1 MNTINPRNTRNN
13 FREEGRMREAV
24 IVAACRTAVG
34 KAPRG
39 ILKDTRPEYMGEEV
53 LRDLI
58 RRAGDLDPMLIDDVI
73 IGCTFPE
80 ATQGLNLGRVLVMS
94 LGWPDRIPGMTV
106 NRFCSSGLQAIAIGA
121 EKIMCGFSDV
131 IIAGGIE
138 SMSQIPMGG
147 SMMYPNPALVDM
159 RPGAFTGMGLTA
171 ENVAERYN
179 ISREEQDEFGAKSQQ
194 KAEAAIKAGRFKSQI
209 VPLKVKKQKQLPN
222 GHFAY
227 EEIVFDTDEGVRPGT
242 TKEGISKIAPAFKA
256 NGTVTAG
263 NSSQTSDAAA
273 GVVLMSKEKAKALG
287 LRPMVTFRYHV
298 AEGCPPEYMGVG
310 PSVAIPKVL
319 KIAGMTLDGMELI
332 ELNEAFAAQA
342 IYCIR
347 ELGIN
352 EEITN
357 VNGGAIALGHPLGC
371 TGAKLTTQLIYEMQ
385 DRGLRWG
392 LVSMCI
398 GFGMGAAAIF
408 EIEDY

>member
-1 MNTINPRNTRNN
+1 MK
-13 FREEGRMREAV
+13 EAV
-24 IVAACRTAVG
+24 IVAACRTAAG

-39 ILKDTRPEYMGEEV
+39 ILKDTRPEHMACTV
-53 LRDLI
+53 LGDLLK
-58 RRAGDLDPMLIDDVI
+58 RAGDLDPMLIDDVI

-94 LGWPDRIPGMTV
+94 MGWPDRVPGMTV

-121 EKIMCGFSDV
+121 EKIMCGFADV
-131 IIAGGIE
+131 VISAGVE

-147 SMMYPNPALVDM
+147 GMMYPNPALVDT

-171 ENVAERYN
+171 ENVAERYS
-179 ISREEQDEFGAKSQQ
+179 IGREEQDEFGARSQQ
-194 KAEAAIKAGRFKSQI
+194 KAEAAIRAGRFKSQI
-209 VPLKVKKQKQLPN
+209 VPLTIKRQKQLPN
-222 GHFAY
+222 GHFEY
-227 EEIVFDTDEGVRPGT
+227 EEFIFDTDEGMRPGT
-242 TKEGISKIAPAFKA
+242 TRESISKIPPAFKP

-273 GVVLMSKEKAKALG
+273 GVVLMSKEKAKELG
-287 LRPMVTFRYHV
+287 LKPMATFRFHAV
-298 AEGCPPEYMGVG
+298 EGCEPEYMGVG

-319 KIAGMTLDGMELI
+319 KIAGMNLDQMELI

-342 IYCIR
+342 IYCIK

-357 VNGGAIALGHPLGC
+357 VNGGAVALGHPLGC

-385 DRGLRWG
+385 ERKLRWG

-398 GFGMGAAAIF
+398 GFGMGAAGIF

>member
-1 MNTINPRNTRNN
+1 
-13 FREEGRMREAV
+13 MREAV

-39 ILKDTRPEYMGEEV
+39 ALKDTRPEYMGTEV

-58 RRAGDLDPMLIDDVI
+58 KRAGDLDPMLIDDVI

-80 ATQGLNLGRVLVMS
+80 ATQGLNLGRVLIMS

-131 IIAGGIE
+131 VIAGGVE
-138 SMSQIPMGG
+138 NMSQIPMGG

-159 RPGAFTGMGLTA
+159 RPGAFTSMGLTA

-179 ISREEQDEFGAKSQQ
+179 ISRDEQDEFGARSQQ

-209 VPLKVKKQKQLPN
+209 VPLRLRRQKQLPN
-222 GHFAY
+222 GHFEY
-227 EEIVFDTDEGVRPGT
+227 EEIIFDTDEGMRPGT
-242 TKEGISKIAPAFKA
+242 TMESISKIPPAFKA

-273 GVVLMSKEKAKALG
+273 GVVIMSKEKARELDLK
-287 LRPMVTFRYHV
+287 PMATFRYHV
-298 AEGCPPEYMGVG
+298 TEGCPPEFMGVG

-319 KIAGMTLDGMELI
+319 KMAGMTLDQMELI

-347 ELGIN
+347 ELGISQ
-352 EEITN
+352 EITN

-385 DRGLRWG
+385 DRKLHWG

>member
-1 MNTINPRNTRNN
+1 MK
-13 FREEGRMREAV
+13 EAV
-24 IVAACRTAVG
+24 IVAACRTAAG

-39 ILKDTRPEYMGEEV
+39 ALKDTRPEEMGTAV
-53 LRDLI
+53 LADLI
-58 RRAGDLDPMLIDDVI
+58 KRAGDMDPELIDDVI

-121 EKIMCGFSDV
+121 EKIMCGFADV
-131 IIAGGIE
+131 VIAGGVE
-138 SMSQIPMGG
+138 NMSQIPMGG
-147 SMMYPNPALVDM
+147 SMLYPNPALVDT

-171 ENVAERYN
+171 ENVAEKFN
-179 ISREEQDEFGAKSQQ
+179 IGREEQDQFGAKSQQ
-194 KAEAAIKAGRFKSQI
+194 KAAAANKEGRFKSQI

-222 GHFAY
+222 GRFEF
-227 EEIVFDTDEGVRPGT
+227 EEVIFDTDEGVRPGT
-242 TKEGISKIAPAFKA
+242 TAEGISKIRPAFKPT
-256 NGTVTAG
+256 GTVTAG

-273 GVVLMSKEKAKALG
+273 GVLLMSREKAQELG
-287 LRPMVTFRYHV
+287 LKPMATFRFHAV
-298 AEGCPPEYMGVG
+298 EGCAPEYMGVG
-310 PSVAIPKVL
+310 PAVAIPKVL
-319 KIAGMTLDGMELI
+319 KLANMKLDQIELI

-342 IYCIR
+342 IYCIN

-371 TGAKLTTQLIYEMQ
+371 TGAKLTTQLIYEMAER
-385 DRGLRWG
+385 DLKWG

-398 GFGMGAAAIF
+398 GFGMGAAGIF
-408 EIEDY
+408 EREIA

>member
-1 MNTINPRNTRNN
+1 M
-13 FREEGRMREAV
+13 EELVMREAV

-39 ILKDTRPEYMGEEV
+39 TLRHTRPEAMGCAV
-53 LRDLI
+53 LGDLLK
-58 RRAGDLDPMLIDDVI
+58 RAGDLDPEVIDDVI

-94 LGWPDRIPGMTV
+94 MGWPDRIPGMTV

-121 EKIMCGFSDV
+121 EKIMCGYSDV
-131 IIAGGIE
+131 VIAGGVE

-147 SMMYPNPALVDM
+147 SMMYPNPALVDT
-159 RPGAFTGMGLTA
+159 RPGSFTGMGLTA
-171 ENVAERYN
+171 ENVAEKYG
-179 ISREEQDEFGAKSQQ
+179 ITREEQDEFGARSQQ
-194 KAEAAIKAGRFKSQI
+194 RAEAAIKAGKFKSQI
-209 VPLKVKKQKQLPN
+209 VPLKVKVQKQLPN
-222 GHFAY
+222 GHFDFD
-227 EEIVFDTDEGVRPGT
+227 EIIFDTDEGVRPGT
-242 TKEGISKIAPAFKA
+242 TKESISHLRPAFKP

-263 NSSQTSDAAA
+263 NSSQTSDGAA
-273 GVVLMSKEKAKALG
+273 GVVLMSKEKAKELG
-287 LRPMVTFRYHV
+287 LKPMATFRYHV

-310 PSVAIPKVL
+310 PAVAIPKVL
-319 KIAGMTLDGMELI
+319 KLAGMDLDQMQLI

-347 ELGIN
+347 TLGLN

-371 TGAKLTTQLIYEMQ
+371 TGAKLTTQLIYEMHE
-385 DRGLRWG
+385 RKLRWG

-408 EIEDY
+408 EVEDY

>member
-1 MNTINPRNTRNN
+1 MK
-13 FREEGRMREAV
+13 EAV

-39 ILKDTRPEYMGEEV
+39 VLKDTRPEYMGCAV
-53 LRDLI
+53 LGDLLK
-58 RRAGDLDPMLIDDVI
+58 RAGDLNPLLIDDVI

-94 LGWPDRIPGMTV
+94 MGWPDRVPGMTV

-121 EKIMCGFSDV
+121 EKIMCGFADV
-131 IIAGGIE
+131 VISGGVE

-147 SMMYPNPALVDM
+147 SMMYPNPALVDT

-171 ENVAERYN
+171 ENVAERFHVG
-179 ISREEQDEFGAKSQQ
+179 REEQDEFGARSQQ
-194 KAEAAIKAGRFKSQI
+194 KAEAAIRAGRFKSQI
-209 VPLKVKKQKQLPN
+209 VPLTLKRQKQLPN
-222 GHFAY
+222 GHFEY
-227 EEIVFDTDEGVRPGT
+227 EDFIFDTDEGMRPGT
-242 TKEGISKIAPAFKA
+242 TKESISNIRPAFKP

-287 LRPMVTFRYHV
+287 LRPMATFRYHAV
-298 AEGCPPEYMGVG
+298 EGCEPEYMGVG
-310 PSVAIPKVL
+310 PSVAIPRVL
-319 KIAGMTLDGMELI
+319 KMAGMSLDQMELI

-342 IYCIR
+342 IYCIK

-385 DRGLRWG
+385 ERKLRWG

-398 GFGMGAAAIF
+398 GFGMGAAGIF

>member
-1 MNTINPRNTRNN
+1 MK
-13 FREEGRMREAV
+13 EAV

-39 ILKDTRPEYMGEEV
+39 ILKDTRPEHMGCAV
-53 LRDLI
+53 LTDLLK
-58 RRAGDLDPMLIDDVI
+58 RAGDLDPMLIDDVI

-80 ATQGLNLGRVLVMS
+80 GIQGLNLGRVLVMS
-94 LGWPDRIPGMTV
+94 MGWPDRIPGMTV

-121 EKIMCGFSDV
+121 EKIMCGFADV
-131 IIAGGIE
+131 VVSGGVE
-138 SMSQIPMGG
+138 NMSQIPMGG
-147 SMMYPNPALVDM
+147 SMMYPNPALVEM

-171 ENVAERYN
+171 ENVAERFN
-179 ISREEQDEFGAKSQQ
+179 ISRDEQDEFGARSQQ

-209 VPLKVKKQKQLPN
+209 VPLTVKRQKQLPN
-222 GHFAY
+222 GHFEF
-227 EEIVFDTDEGVRPGT
+227 EEFIFDTDEGMRPGT
-242 TKEGISKIAPAFKA
+242 TKESISKIRPAFKPT
-256 NGTVTAG
+256 GTVTAG

-273 GVVLMSKEKAKALG
+273 GVVLMSKEKAKELG
-287 LRPMVTFRYHV
+287 LKPMATFRFHAV
-298 AEGCPPEYMGVG
+298 EGCEPEYMGLG
-310 PSVAIPKVL
+310 PSVAIPKVM
-319 KIAGMTLDGMELI
+319 KISGMSLDQMELI

-342 IYCIR
+342 IYCIK

-357 VNGGAIALGHPLGC
+357 VNGGAVALGHPLGC

-385 DRGLRWG
+385 ERKLRWG

-398 GFGMGAAAIF
+398 GFGMGAAGIF

>member
-1 MNTINPRNTRNN
+1 MK
-13 FREEGRMREAV
+13 EAV
-24 IVAACRTAVG
+24 IVAACRTAAG

-39 ILKDTRPEYMGEEV
+39 ILKDTRPEHMACTV
-53 LRDLI
+53 LGDLLK
-58 RRAGDLDPMLIDDVI
+58 RAGDLDPILIDDVI

-94 LGWPDRIPGMTV
+94 MGWPDRVPGMTV

-121 EKIMCGFSDV
+121 EKIMCGFADV
-131 IIAGGIE
+131 VISAGVE

-147 SMMYPNPALVDM
+147 GMMYPNPALVDT

-171 ENVAERYN
+171 ENVAERYS
-179 ISREEQDEFGAKSQQ
+179 IGREEQDEFGARSQQ
-194 KAEAAIKAGRFKSQI
+194 KAEAAIRAGRFKSQI
-209 VPLKVKKQKQLPN
+209 VPLTIKRQKQLPN
-222 GHFAY
+222 GHFEY
-227 EEIVFDTDEGVRPGT
+227 EEFIFDTDEGMRPGT
-242 TKEGISKIAPAFKA
+242 TRESISKIPPAFKP

-273 GVVLMSKEKAKALG
+273 GVVLMSKEKAKELG
-287 LRPMVTFRYHV
+287 LKPMATFRFHAV
-298 AEGCPPEYMGVG
+298 EGCEPEYMGVG

-319 KIAGMTLDGMELI
+319 KIAGMNLDQMELI

-342 IYCIR
+342 IYCIK

-357 VNGGAIALGHPLGC
+357 VNGGAVALGHPLGC

-385 DRGLRWG
+385 ERKLRWG

-398 GFGMGAAAIF
+398 GFGMGAAGIF

>member
-1 MNTINPRNTRNN
+1 MK
-13 FREEGRMREAV
+13 EAV

-39 ILKDTRPEYMGEEV
+39 ILKNTRPEAMGCAV
-53 LRDLI
+53 LGDLLK
-58 RRAGDLDPMLIDDVI
+58 RAGDLDPVLIDDVI
-73 IGCTFPE
+73 MGCTFPE
-80 ATQGLNLGRVLVMS
+80 ATQGLNIGRVLVMS
-94 LGWPDRIPGMTV
+94 MGWPDRVPGMTV

-121 EKIMCGFSDV
+121 EKIMCGFADV
-131 IIAGGIE
+131 VISGGVE

-147 SMMYPNPALVDM
+147 SMMYPNPALVET

-171 ENVAERYN
+171 ENVAERFN
-179 ISREEQDEFGAKSQQ
+179 VSRDRQDEFGARSQQ

-209 VPLKVKKQKQLPN
+209 VPLTVQKQKQLPN
-222 GHFAY
+222 GRFEF
-227 EEIVFDTDEGVRPGT
+227 EEFTFDTDEGMRPGT
-242 TKEGISKIAPAFKA
+242 TKESISGLRPAFKP

-273 GVVLMSKEKAKALG
+273 AVMLMSKEKAKELG
-287 LRPMVTFRYHV
+287 LKPMATFRYHV
-298 AEGCPPEYMGVG
+298 AEGCEPEYMGVG

-319 KIAGMTLDGMELI
+319 KIAGMSLDQMELI

-342 IYCIR
+342 IYCMD

-385 DRGLRWG
+385 ERKVRWG

-398 GFGMGAAAIF
+398 GFGMGAAGIF

>member
-1 MNTINPRNTRNN
+1 MK
-13 FREEGRMREAV
+13 EAV

-39 ILKDTRPEYMGEEV
+39 VLKDTRPEYMGTAV
-53 LRDLI
+53 LSDLI
-58 RRAGDLDPMLIDDVI
+58 KRAGNMDPMLIDDVI

-121 EKIMCGFSDV
+121 EKIMCGFADV
-131 IIAGGIE
+131 VIAGGVE
-138 SMSQIPMGG
+138 NMSQIPMGG

-179 ISREEQDEFGAKSQQ
+179 ISRDEQDEFGARSQQ
-194 KAEAAIKAGRFKSQI
+194 RAEGAIKAGRFKTQI
-209 VPLKVKKQKQLPN
+209 VPLNVKKQKRLPN
-222 GHFAY
+222 GRFEF
-227 EEIVFDTDEGVRPGT
+227 EEIIFDTDEGMRPGT
-242 TKEGISKIAPAFKA
+242 TKESISKIRPAFKT

-273 GVVLMSKEKAKALG
+273 GVVLMSKEKTKELG
-287 LRPMVTFRYHV
+287 LKPMATFRYHV

-319 KIAGMTLDGMELI
+319 KIAGMNLDQMELI

-342 IYCIR
+342 IYCIK

-385 DRGLRWG
+385 ARKLRWG

-398 GFGMGAAAIF
+398 GFGMGAAGIF